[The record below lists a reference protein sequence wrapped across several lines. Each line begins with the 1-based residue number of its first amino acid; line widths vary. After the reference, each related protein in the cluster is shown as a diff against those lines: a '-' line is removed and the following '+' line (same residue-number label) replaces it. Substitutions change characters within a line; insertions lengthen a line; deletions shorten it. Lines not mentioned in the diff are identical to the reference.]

1 MGVKEEHLLVTT
13 RAKKYSDFLGYEKRI
28 FIEQGSGRSFRY
40 RDVAGVNHMI
50 CNLNL
55 TTAVGAAKIC

>member
-28 FIEQGSGRSFRY
+28 FIEQGSGRSFRTWL
-40 RDVAGVNHMI
+40 A
-50 CNLNL
+50 L
-55 TTAVGAAKIC
+55 TTATTDL